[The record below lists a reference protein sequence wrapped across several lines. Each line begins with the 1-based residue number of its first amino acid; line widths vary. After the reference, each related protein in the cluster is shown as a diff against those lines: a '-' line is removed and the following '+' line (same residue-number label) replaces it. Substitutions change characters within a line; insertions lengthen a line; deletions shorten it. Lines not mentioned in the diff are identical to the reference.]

1 MGSHLF
7 PSFQEKLPNGA
18 SLDFWGSTFCSLEC
32 IFLARAPSD
41 LRSCWNWVGPR
52 IGRGSTAGSSC
63 YEGCCATWSL
73 WSSRWNNIWGLSGT
87 KGCCLEL
94 LAGHHR
100 WVMEDALGS
109 LDQGKLSSDN
119 YFPLE
124 RELVASFWAS
134 MQCELLTT
142 SQRVTN
148 WHELPIMSGAL
159 LNPPDHE
166 VGCAQP
172 SRNPPS
178 NGSGIHMVMSEKI
191 LKAQLSYVKKL
202 LKCVCVCVFSCL

>member
-1 MGSHLF
+1 MA
-7 PSFQEKLPNGA
+7 QKDA
-18 SLDFWGSTFCSLEC
+18 
-32 IFLARAPSD
+32 
-41 LRSCWNWVGPR
+41 V
-52 IGRGSTAGSSC
+52 
-63 YEGCCATWSL
+63 
-73 WSSRWNNIWGLSGT
+73 WSSWLVIIGESWRMPLAVWT
-87 KGCCLEL
+87 KAL
-94 LAGHHR
+94 L
-100 WVMEDALGS
+100 
-109 LDQGKLSSDN
+109 LSSDN

-202 LKCVCVCVFSCL
+202 LKCVCVFSVVCRIWWWAELWLYYGHLLEIQHDVRRRGWVSSDKEWTCEG